1 METWNSPLQ
10 GLEPDRAYETEAQ
23 ITKNRKLKS
32 PCRSLMGNCI
42 GCGDCLSCASCQE
55 AEVLSC
61 ECETQSAAAEAPAST
76 TAETAVLHP
85 GVAEVQHVQPIKSK
99 RRKGLAGRIR
109 SWVVKKW
116 RHRKCCHIENEAPVQ
131 DPKGCTSQKL
141 QEETSP
147 DLENATGEYH
157 HTPVDDPQE
166 CTLVS
171 EEKEE
176 ASDMKKPVALS
187 HCRRVEVLQDHITE
201 DIENDEMPPDVE
213 KPAAKYHHRPV
224 EVIQD
229 LVLEDIED
237 DEMPPDVVRCIS

>member
-147 DLENATGEYH
+147 DL
-157 HTPVDDPQE
+157 
-166 CTLVS
+166 
-171 EEKEE
+171 
-176 ASDMKKPVALS
+176 KKPVALS